1 MSAPPTQEFQKCNR
15 SIQQL
20 EVKSLWKAN
29 ELRAALAREGQLS
42 ADLESARSRI
52 AAMEAQVQNHYASLP
67 FCVTSTPLETTIAG
81 R

>member
-1 MSAPPTQEFQKCNR
+1 MKCNR

-42 ADLESARSRI
+42 ADLDAARARI
-52 AAMEAQVQNHYASLP
+52 ASLE
-67 FCVTSTPLETTIAG
+67 VLARPLPQPWT
-81 R
+81 RNP